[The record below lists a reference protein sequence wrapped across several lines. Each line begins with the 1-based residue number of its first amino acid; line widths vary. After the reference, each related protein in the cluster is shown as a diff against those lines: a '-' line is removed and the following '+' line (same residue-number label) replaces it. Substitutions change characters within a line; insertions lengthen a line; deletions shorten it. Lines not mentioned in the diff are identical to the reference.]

1 MSRTIGTQREDSVLL
16 TDGAAA
22 EPRKAAQRGGE
33 RVRDQRRG
41 LKGLLFGLAV
51 LALLAVLRMSA
62 PQSVAAGMSD
72 SAKDFVTLAVSVLI
86 ESLPF
91 VFLGIFLSVV
101 VQVWLPDGFL
111 LRHLPR
117 RGVLRRFAVSLIGV
131 LVPVCECG
139 NVPLTRG
146 LIMKGLTVAEAM
158 TFLLAAPILNPITI
172 ITTYQAFG
180 WENGILVSRIAG
192 GFLIANLI
200 GWIYSRHPRQEAL
213 LTSQFQAACASKGEH
228 HAAAGKLQRS
238 VRLFTKETSAMMPA
252 LFIGCAIAGAIQVG
266 IPRDVLVTL
275 GTNPVWSVLALMA
288 LAFVVS
294 ICSNVDAFFVLS
306 FGATFL
312 PGAIVAF
319 LVFGPMIDIKMLV
332 LMRTTFTARTLVQ
345 ITSVVALCSAAL
357 GLAVNYVA

>member
-1 MSRTIGTQREDSVLL
+1 VLL
-16 TDGAAA
+16 TPSHTTDSRKPAGRGAG
-22 EPRKAAQRGGE
+22 RSGN
-33 RVRDQRRG
+33 QRRG
-41 LKGLLFGLAV
+41 LKGLLFGLGV
-51 LALLAVLRMSA
+51 VGLLAALRISA
-62 PQSVAAGMSD
+62 PQSLAGEMAD
-72 SAKDFVTLAVSVLI
+72 PAKDFVTLAVSVLI

-91 VFLGIFLSVV
+91 VFLGILLSVA

-117 RGVLRRFAVSLIGV
+117 RGILRRFAVSLIGV

-180 WENGILVSRIAG
+180 WDNGILVSRIAG

-213 LTSQFQAACASKGEH
+213 LTAKFQDACSTAGEH
-228 HAAAGKLQRS
+228 HANGRKLQRS
-238 VRLFTKETSAMMPA
+238 IRLFTKEASAIMPA

-266 IPRDVLVTL
+266 IPREVLVTL
-275 GTNPVWSVLALMA
+275 GTNPVWSVLALMV

-319 LVFGPMIDIKMLV
+319 LVFGPMIDIKMLA
-332 LMRTTFTARTLVQ
+332 LMRTTFTAKTLIQ
-345 ITSVVALCSAAL
+345 ITGVVALCAAVL

>member
-1 MSRTIGTQREDSVLL
+1 MLL
-16 TDGAAA
+16 TRAQLADTGTVPRPGARI
-22 EPRKAAQRGGE
+22 PGGK
-33 RVRDQRRG
+33 RPGV
-41 LKGLLFGLAV
+41 KGLLVGLALV
-51 LALLAVLRMSA
+51 GLLVALRMSA
-62 PQSVAAGMSD
+62 PQSLTAGMTD
-72 SAKDFVTLAVSVLI
+72 SAKDFATLGISVLI

-101 VQVWLPDGFL
+101 VQVWLPEGFL
-111 LRHLPR
+111 LRHLPK
-117 RGVLRRFAVSLIGV
+117 RGVLRRIAVSLIGI

-180 WENGILVSRIAG
+180 WDNGILVSRIAG
-192 GFLIANLI
+192 GFLIANLV
-200 GWIYSRHPRQEAL
+200 GWIYSRHPRPNAL
-213 LTSQFQAACASKGEH
+213 LTPQFEAACTAQNGH
-228 HAAAGKLQRS
+228 HDDGGRLKRS
-238 VRLFTKETSAMMPA
+238 VRLFTRETSAMMPA
-252 LFIGCAIAGAIQVG
+252 LFIGCAIAGIIQVG

-275 GTNPVWSVLALMA
+275 GTNPVWSVLALMT

-319 LVFGPMIDIKMLV
+319 LVFGPMIDIKMLA
-332 LMRTTFTARTLVQ
+332 LMRTTFTAKTLIQ
-345 ITSVVALCSAAL
+345 ITCVVALCAAVL